1 MTIALDPPLACVS
14 ELAGGREV
22 EQEGVTVNIEIAVAA
37 DRLPLKSGKSS
48 NTVPILYLK

>member
-1 MTIALDPPLACVS
+1 MSVAVDPPFAFVS

-22 EQEGVTVNIEIAVAA
+22 EQEGVTVNIELAV
-37 DRLPLKSGKSS
+37 DRLPLKSGISS

>member
-1 MTIALDPPLACVS
+1 MSTAPDPPCALVS

-22 EQEGVTVNIEIAVAA
+22 EQEGVTVNIELAGV
-37 DRLPLKSGKSS
+37 DRFPLKSGKSS